1 MNFIAFQ
8 PETYRSDFSDAIED
22 LLPSLKSS
30 DDEASANALEMIEAM
45 QRSID
50 VMARASADY
59 RSSMGKALQND
70 DISQIGDYALTLL
83 DELSMVAANRG
94 LQHNMSLLHRLSIPV
109 AIWIADHE
117 GKISK
122 LDIVVNAV
130 ANYANELTSSEQL
143 ASFCEVIRKVIF
155 SVTDEIKMDMEAT
168 NPMRPWRILNLNWGI
183 VATRSHNAET
193 MEMVFDQL
201 IKNIPADAKQFFKE
215 GMQQMEIINYPD
227 HVKVVMDKYNNLF
240 MDDSNLH

>member
-1 MNFIAFQ
+1 MDVIAFQ
-8 PETYRSDFSDAIED
+8 PETYRSDFLDAIDD
-22 LLPSLKSS
+22 LLPRLKSS
-30 DDEASANALEMIEAM
+30 DDEVSTNALEMIVAM

-59 RSSMGKALQND
+59 LSSQSNALQTD

-83 DELSMVAANRG
+83 DELSMVASNLG
-94 LQHNMSLLHRLSIPV
+94 MQNNMSLLHRLSIPV

-130 ANYANELTSSEQL
+130 ANYANEVTSSEQL
-143 ASFCEVIRKVIF
+143 ASFCSVIRKLVF
-155 SVTDEIKMDMEAT
+155 SVTDEVKMDMEAT

-183 VATRSHNAET
+183 VATRSHNAEA
-193 MEMVFDQL
+193 MEMAFEQL
-201 IKNIPADAKQFFKE
+201 IKNLPTDARQFFKE
-215 GMQQMEIINYPD
+215 GMQQMDIINYPD
-227 HVKVVMDKYNNLF
+227 HVKVVMEKYNNLF
-240 MDDSNLH
+240 TEDGNLH